1 MQFRFLFNTHSI
13 RSRFAP
19 ILGPKRR
26 SRNRLAKAAVLVG
39 VGLCVGSPSSAT
51 AQQSPGAENPGWVRT
66 FDDVSVRH
74 IKPEDLPE
82 ASEPGAA
89 IGLLRT
95 SSKDLPRHASQ
106 EDLQKLAE
114 KTNARVMRIVAVQI
128 PPRPYRQVPM
138 LFFGHALWVSPPA
151 LPDTA
156 DTNPGSTTDS
166 GANPGRD
173 SNIKSRY
180 ANRVTRG
187 AAREDAAP
195 PVQRPVLISSL
206 DWLST
211 ADQVYA
217 LPHDISLDDEK
228 KQTSKHVKKADDS
241 AASWRATR
249 RSLEQLTAGTGGE
262 KWLKKHKD
270 KLIELSPLNPDRHR
284 NLVQLKSADARL
296 APPAS
301 GFELFDTA
309 NQALFKLYGYSPYAG
324 KFLTNTMLYG
334 SHPENPAL
342 TFYWQTNYAA
352 ILGAPLIAE
361 DGKLVSINTTQHPDD
376 TQIFLSVPTDAIA
389 SYLRQHRASK
399 DAKAEEKE

>member
-1 MQFRFLFNTHSI
+1 MQFRFLFTTHST
-13 RSRFAP
+13 RSRFTP
-19 ILGPKRR
+19 TFGPQRR
-26 SRNRLAKAAVLVG
+26 SKRCLAKAALLIG
-39 VGLCVGSPSSAT
+39 VGLWAGSPTSAT
-51 AQQSPGAENPGWVRT
+51 AQQKPSADNPGWVRT

-114 KTNARVMRIVAVQI
+114 KTSARVMRIVAVQV

-151 LPDTA
+151 LPDPE
-156 DTNPGSTTDS
+156 DTKSDAPS
-166 GANPGRD
+166 GRD

-180 ANRVTRG
+180 ANRVTRE
-187 AAREDAAP
+187 ASREDAAP
-195 PVQRPVLISSL
+195 PAQKPVLVSSL

-217 LPHDISLDDEK
+217 LPDDISFDDEK
-228 KQTSKHVKKADDS
+228 KQVTKHVKKADDA

-284 NLVQLKSADARL
+284 NLVQLNSADARL
-296 APPAS
+296 RPPTA

-324 KFLTNTMLYG
+324 PFLTNTMLFG
-334 SHPENPAL
+334 NHPENPAL

-352 ILGAPLIAE
+352 ILGAPLISE

-376 TQIFLSVPTDAIA
+376 AEIFLSVPTNAIA
-389 SYLRQHRASK
+389 SYLRQHHASK
-399 DAKAEEKE
+399 KAKAEDDQ